1 MAEYI
6 ISTNPA
12 RGYEEVGRIK
22 STDTTEVS
30 ETVTKAREA
39 FPTWRDLGFEGR
51 KPYFEK
57 FLQIYGTKINEIAEL
72 QTKEMGKPLGGS
84 RSEVESVIGWLENQ
98 LKIAPDALAPVVTD
112 SYDTYDISVHREP
125 YGVVGSVAP
134 WNFPSFQFA
143 LATLPQLIA
152 GNTVVFKHS
161 EECVLTSKLLADI
174 ASEAGFPEGVFTVI
188 YGDGT
193 VGQQLMEENI
203 DLIFFT
209 GSTKVGEMLYK
220 LAAEKFIPAVLEM
233 GGSSPGIVFEDAD
246 FEDTCLSVF
255 NERNGNCGQVCSAL
269 KRLFVHSS
277 KFDEVVA
284 KLKVFSEGQKLGDPM
299 DTHTTMG
306 PLVAERQLVQI
317 ERQVEDAR
325 TKGATVICGGKR
337 PNVLD
342 GAFYEPTI
350 LTDVTDDM
358 AVMNEEVFGPV
369 LPVVKFE
376 TEEEAVRMA
385 NATEYG
391 LSAFVYSSDLSRA
404 MRVAHQLEA
413 GQVSMNG
420 ELFFGDNTPFG
431 GYKKSGIGRG
441 DGKLGYLYVT
451 QAKVIS
457 KPKF

>member
-1 MAEYI
+1 MAEQI
-6 ISTNPA
+6 ISTNSA
-12 RGYEEVGRIK
+12 RNYEEIGRIET
-22 STDTTEVS
+22 TDKAEVS
-30 ETVTKAREA
+30 KAVVNARQA
-39 FPTWRDLGFEGR
+39 FPAWRDLGFEGR

-57 FLQIYGTKINEIAEL
+57 FLQVYKPKIDEIAEL
-72 QTKEMGKPLGGS
+72 QTKEMGKPLESS
-84 RSEVESVIGWLENQ
+84 RGEVESVIGWLENQ

-112 SYDTYDISVHREP
+112 SYETSDISVHREP
-125 YGVVGSVAP
+125 YGVVGSVTP

-161 EECVLTSKLLADI
+161 EECVLTSKLLADV
-174 ASEAGFPEGVFTVI
+174 ASEAGFPSGVFTTI
-188 YGDGT
+188 YGDGK
-193 VGQQLMEENI
+193 VGQHLMEEKI

-209 GSTKVGEMLYK
+209 GSTKVGQMLYK
-220 LAAEKFIPAVLEM
+220 LAADKFIPAVLEM

-246 FEDTCLSVF
+246 LEDACLSVF
-255 NERNGNCGQVCSAL
+255 NERNENCGQVCSAL

-284 KLKVFSEGQKLGDPM
+284 KLKVISGQQKLGDPM
-299 DTHTTMG
+299 DANTTMG
-306 PLVAERQLVQI
+306 PLVAERQLIQI
-317 ERQVEDAR
+317 ERQVEDAKS
-325 TKGATVICGGKR
+325 KGATVVCGGRR
-337 PNVLD
+337 PDGLN

-350 LTDVTDDM
+350 LTNVTDDM

-376 TEEEAVRMA
+376 TEEDAIRMA

-404 MRVAHQLEA
+404 ERVAHQLES
-413 GQVSMNG
+413 GQVSING
-420 ELFFGDNTPFG
+420 ELSFGDNTPFG

-457 KPKF
+457 KPKV